1 MSRGR
6 SGPVRHNARVLRA
19 EAVIDRD
26 AMRHNLQVVRAAVGS
41 TPIMA
46 VVKADGYGHGAVES
60 ARTARSAGAEW
71 LGVALPS
78 EALALRRAGD
88 IGRMLT
94 WLWTPN
100 DPDVAE
106 CIALDVDV
114 AVSSLWALD
123 HVVASARS
131 QGRRARVH
139 LKIDTGLSRNG
150 AQWQQWDPLVRAARR
165 AQDGDAIEVVAVW
178 SHCANADRP
187 DDTTVTEQLLA
198 LHEAV
203 DIARGLGIDPEFTH
217 IANSA
222 AALTRPETRL
232 GLVRIGIAMYG
243 VSPMGYGSA
252 ETFGLR
258 PAMTLRSEIAL
269 VKQLPKGASVSYG
282 STWVADDRTQVALIP
297 LGYADGIPRAAS
309 NRGHVAIHGRPCP
322 VLGTIAMDQ
331 FVVRVEGRAFAGD
344 PVTVFGEGLSVDA
357 WAQAA
362 DTIGYE
368 IVTRIG
374 ARVPRRY
381 VGAP

>member
-1 MSRGR
+1 MRQNV
-6 SGPVRHNARVLRA
+6 PVLRA

-26 AMRHNLQVVRAAVGS
+26 AMCHNLDVVRQAVGS

-46 VVKADGYGHGAVES
+46 IVKADGYGHGAVES
-60 ARTARSAGAEW
+60 ARTARSAGAAW

-78 EALALRRAGD
+78 EALALRAAGD
-88 IGRMLT
+88 TGAMLT
-94 WLWTPN
+94 WLWTPG
-100 DPDVAE
+100 DADIAD
-106 CIALDVDV
+106 CIAADVDI

-123 HVVASARS
+123 HIVASAQAR
-131 QGRRARVH
+131 GRRARVH

-150 AQWQQWDPLVRAARR
+150 AQWQQWEPLVRATKR
-165 AQDGDAIEVVAVW
+165 AQDAGAVDVVAIW
-178 SHCANADRP
+178 SHFANADRP
-187 DDTTVTEQLLA
+187 DDRTVTEQQTA

-203 DIARGLGIDPEFTH
+203 EIARSIGVDPQFTH

-243 VSPMGYGSA
+243 VSPMGFGSA

-258 PAMTLRSEIAL
+258 PAMALNSEIAL

-282 STWVADDRTQVALIP
+282 SAWVAEERTQVALIP

-309 NRGHVAIHGRPCP
+309 NRGHVAIHGRLCP

-344 PVTVFGEGLSVDA
+344 PVTVFGDRPSVDA

-362 DTIGYE
+362 DSIGYE

-374 ARVPRRY
+374 SRVPRRY
-381 VGAP
+381 VGRP

>member
-1 MSRGR
+1 M
-6 SGPVRHNARVLRA
+6 
-19 EAVIDRD
+19 IDRD
-26 AMRHNLQVVRAAVGS
+26 AMRHNLDVVRQAVGS

-46 VVKADGYGHGAVES
+46 IVKADGYGHGAVES
-60 ARTARSAGAEW
+60 ARTARRAGAAW

-78 EALALRRAGD
+78 EALALRAAGD
-88 IGRMLT
+88 TGAMLT
-94 WLWTPN
+94 WLWTPG
-100 DPDVAE
+100 DADIAD
-106 CIALDVDV
+106 CIAADVDI

-123 HVVASARS
+123 HVVASAQAR
-131 QGRRARVH
+131 GRRARVH

-150 AQWQQWDPLVRAARR
+150 AQWQQWEPLVRATKR
-165 AQDGDAIEVVAVW
+165 AQDAGAVEVVAIW
-178 SHCANADRP
+178 SHFANADRP
-187 DDTTVTEQLLA
+187 DDLTVTEQVTA

-203 DIARGLGIDPEFTH
+203 EIARGAGVDPQFTH

-222 AALTRPETRL
+222 AALTRPEARL
-232 GLVRIGIAMYG
+232 GLVRIGIAMFG
-243 VSPMGYGSA
+243 VSPMGFGSA

-269 VKQLPKGASVSYG
+269 VKQLPKGAFVSYG
-282 STWVADDRTQVALIP
+282 STWQADERTQVALIP

-309 NRGHVAIHGRPCP
+309 NRGRVDIHGTACP

-331 FVVRVEGRAFAGD
+331 FVVRVDGRAFAGD
-344 PVTVFGEGLSVDA
+344 PVTVFGDGLSVDV

-374 ARVPRRY
+374 SRVPRRY
-381 VGAP
+381 VGRP